1 MFEEPYRWAEA
12 VSNRREYLEDQL
24 QSGSPVV
31 ALPCIEGILL
41 LSVSAGTQKVYEIYD
56 RVALGALGHPADV
69 ERLRNIVID
78 MAHLEGFNRSPS
90 DVSAR
95 RLVQFGLAPPVKQAF
110 EEIGRAPYIARLLI
124 AELGKDQSRIFY
136 SLNYDGVFKETHT
149 GLVLATPGEATE
161 RCESALKNCEGLE
174 NRAMSEVFGEAFKL
188 WGLAE
193 VAEDSRESHLR
204 DVLKD
209 REIEAMLLSESVPGP
224 CKVRP
229 LSKTEMMTFSQ
240 PWRAPA

>member
-12 VSNRREYLEDQL
+12 VSNRRDYLEDQL

-31 ALPCIEGILL
+31 ALPCTEGILL

-95 RLVQFGLAPPVKQAF
+95 RLVQFGLAPPVKEAF

-124 AELGKDQSRIFY
+124 AELGKNQRRIFY

-161 RCESALKNCEGLE
+161 RCESALKALADLE
-174 NRAMSEVFGEAFKL
+174 NRAMTEVFAEAFKL

-193 VAEDSRESHLR
+193 VAEEKREAHLR
-204 DVLKD
+204 EVLKD
-209 REIEAMLLSESVPGP
+209 REIEAMLLSENVPGP
-224 CKVRP
+224 SKVRQ
-229 LSKTEMMTFSQ
+229 LSKAEITTLTES
-240 PWRAPA
+240 WSA